1 MLIDTRTDES
11 MISSFAAYLNISED
25 DFFQYINNPAIKDRI
40 DYLLS
45 NFDVLKD
52 EIQSFFSDFH
62 PNDYSQGTAP
72 PIA

>member
-52 EIQSFFSDFH
+52 EI
-62 PNDYSQGTAP
+62 
-72 PIA
+72 